1 MALAGPFEPPP
12 PAPPAP
18 PVDSSAAGGPVD
30 GGSDPG
36 GAAPLAPGSGA
47 GPAPVAGFDPGT
59 VANAVFR
66 EALVR
71 VAAVV
76 KPKAAAA
83 VATTF
88 SFPLILMLAVLLFL
102 LGQHVLDARD
112 PKMRATP
119 RSADDAVLE
128 FQDEERL

>member
-1 MALAGPFEPPP
+1 MPGPLEPPP
-12 PAPPAP
+12 PPP
-18 PVDSSAAGGPVD
+18 PVDNSAAGGPVD

-36 GAAPLAPGSGA
+36 AAAPLAPGSGA

-59 VANAVFR
+59 VAGVVFS
-66 EALVR
+66 EAMVR
-71 VAAVV
+71 VATVV

-112 PKMRATP
+112 PKMRAMP
-119 RSADDAVLE
+119 RSAADAVLE